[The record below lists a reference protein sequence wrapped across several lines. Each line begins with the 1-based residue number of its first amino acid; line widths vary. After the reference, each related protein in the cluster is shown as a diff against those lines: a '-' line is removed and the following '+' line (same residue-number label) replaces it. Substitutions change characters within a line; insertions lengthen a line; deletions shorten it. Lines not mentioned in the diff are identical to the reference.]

1 MLDYLLCYPT
11 EADALAALPAYARGG
26 AWDASRVIPGVSVYR
41 DTGIETVPDG
51 AGGAYEGE
59 VRAPLAGW
67 YLVIACQD
75 REPGLEGEACMLIAD
90 RDAASRGEP
99 CIIHTI
105 TTAEDLATLRLEPVF
120 AGSSYPFGAPT
131 LA

>member
-41 DTGIETVPDG
+41 VAGTEMVPDG
-51 AGGAYEGE
+51 AGGTYERE
-59 VRAPLAGW
+59 VRAPLSGW
-67 YLVIACQD
+67 YLVIACQN

-90 RDAASRGEP
+90 RNAASRGEP
-99 CIIHTI
+99 FVRHAI

-120 AGSSYPFGAPT
+120 AGSTYPFGAPT
-131 LA
+131 PA